1 MKCKMLCVVFLAAA
15 QNVPHWTCV
24 YTVSGSASTPASP
37 ADVANYLAKSL
48 TAGGQEFCAAQ
59 PTPSGFCDATLGVTG
74 LCAAQPAPASGSRF
88 CRLAPAPKGWTMTTG
103 FGSPGRDCA
112 PNGKGMSA
120 DAQSSL
126 LQYLAPFMPGFK
138 LTLPQGARAL
148 QCVQQYVSI
157 DDWVS
162 AHPRGRAYHVVVGSV
177 A

>member
-1 MKCKMLCVVFLAAA
+1 M
-15 QNVPHWTCV
+15 PHWTCV
-24 YTVSGSASTPASP
+24 YKVSGSASTRASP
-37 ADVANYLAKSL
+37 ADVASYLAKSL

-59 PTPSGFCDATLGVTG
+59 PTPSGFCDATLNVTG
-74 LCAAQPAPASGSRF
+74 LCAAQPAPASGSSS

-103 FGSPGRDCA
+103 LGSPGRDCP

-148 QCVQQYVSI
+148 QCVQQFVSI
-157 DDWVS
+157 DDWAS
-162 AHPRGRAYHVVVGSV
+162 AQACDSAYRVVVEVFASFCCGYRP
-177 A
+177 